1 MAFSKNHQ
9 ETEQKN
15 WDILLTRPGNYIA
28 HLGPY
33 NKVKGREKERA
44 QGPKFCFNWSRG
56 WWSRFLCVHSL
67 LMNLNHRR
75 IYCIEREPKPSSP
88 YGQLLKST
96 KILKQK
102 RLSLGS
108 WHGSLSSPVVGDMF
122 NLWSSCLWTDV
133 SAIKA

>member
-9 ETEQKN
+9 ETEKKN
-15 WDILLTRPGNYIA
+15 EIYYWQDLEITQHTWGHTTRSRVER
-28 HLGPY
+28 
-33 NKVKGREKERA
+33 KKEHR
-44 QGPKFCFNWSRG
+44 GLEFCFNWSRG